1 MLYILDK
8 IDEAVS
14 EFLTTLQIPR
24 GHNIIFQAKW
34 NHGRSQLNHTQ
45 SSTSVIRP
53 DTLYLEPCNF
63 ALSIFQDFVF
73 TYFKQERQCLC
84 NYRLLKLIL
93 GTTKRKNNT
102 EF

>member
-34 NHGRSQLNHTQ
+34 KITVEDSLSVKSYTIFYIRDTAWYALLWNRV
-45 SSTSVIRP
+45 TS
-53 DTLYLEPCNF
+53 L
-63 ALSIFQDFVF
+63 
-73 TYFKQERQCLC
+73 
-84 NYRLLKLIL
+84 
-93 GTTKRKNNT
+93 
-102 EF
+102 

>member
-34 NHGRSQLNHTQ
+34 KITVEDS
-45 SSTSVIRP
+45 
-53 DTLYLEPCNF
+53 
-63 ALSIFQDFVF
+63 
-73 TYFKQERQCLC
+73 
-84 NYRLLKLIL
+84 
-93 GTTKRKNNT
+93 
-102 EF
+102 